1 MTAIARA
8 AGVHL
13 VIATGRPDA
22 KVITGAIK
30 ANLPGRI
37 AFKTVNSVDS
47 MTVIDDKGAEALLG
61 GGDFMLRA
69 GFAEI
74 IRGQGAYISDA
85 EMGELVSA
93 AVEKHGQPKY
103 VEEKE

>member
-1 MTAIARA
+1 
-8 AGVHL
+8 
-13 VIATGRPDA
+13 
-22 KVITGAIK
+22 
-30 ANLPGRI
+30 
-37 AFKTVNSVDS
+37 
-47 MTVIDDKGAEALLG
+47 
-61 GGDFMLRA
+61 MLRA

-93 AVEKHGQPKY
+93 AGEKHGQPKY